1 LAFFEQEGAM
11 AKKLWARAA
20 MIGMLLG
27 AFTLGYISGSAT
39 QQRAD
44 AQGLGG
50 LLEQSGKA
58 GGVLGAA
65 TQLGSSVV
73 EMQGH
78 VNGLQKNLDTL
89 KQLQSALGGGK

>member
-1 LAFFEQEGAM
+1 M
-11 AKKLWARAA
+11 AKKLSTRMV
-20 MIGMLLG
+20 MIGVLLG
-27 AFTLGYISGSAT
+27 AFTLGYVYGSVT

-44 AQGLGG
+44 AQGIGG

-58 GGVLGAA
+58 GGTLGAA
-65 TQLGSSVV
+65 SQLGSSVV

-89 KQLQSALGGGK
+89 KQLQSVLGGK